1 MKERKELLRKYVP
14 ISELKEVIYTKE
26 NHIARITLNRP
37 KSMNALTERT
47 HNELASAIKDAE
59 QDDDVRV
66 FIITGKGRGF
76 CAGDDIKELFLGGGR
91 EEESLRATMMKAP
104 KEYKL
109 RQLQGAVLTGG
120 ADRLMTFNKPTIA
133 AVNGAAVG
141 YGCEIALMC
150 DARIAAESARFGL
163 GMFLRMG
170 LMPNHGLYL
179 LPLIVGLGKA
189 NELILSGEIIDSRE
203 AERIGLANKVVPDDK
218 LEDETNDLAKK
229 MMRCAPISIE
239 LSKELQRRAF
249 NYPLKLINEYYTEMF
264 SFCAQ
269 SEDHLE
275 AARAWVEKRE
285 PRFKRR

>member
-1 MKERKELLRKYVP
+1 LEERKESSRKYVP
-14 ISELKEVIYTKE
+14 ISELKDVIYIKE
-26 NHIARITLNRP
+26 NHIAKITLNRP
-37 KSMNALTERT
+37 DAMNALTERT
-47 HNELASAIKDAE
+47 HDELASAIKDAE
-59 QDDDVRV
+59 EDDDVRV
-66 FIITGKGRGF
+66 LIITGRGRGF

-91 EEESLRATMMKAP
+91 EEESLRARMEP
-104 KEYKL
+104 RESKL
-109 RQLQGAVLTGG
+109 RQLQGASIRGG
-120 ADRLMTFNKPTIA
+120 ADRLMTLNKPTIA

-170 LMPNHGLYL
+170 LIPKHGLYL
-179 LPLIVGLGKA
+179 LPLIVGFGKA
-189 NELILSGEIIDSRE
+189 NELILSGEIIDARE
-203 AERIGLANKVVPDDK
+203 AERIGLANKVVPNDK
-218 LEDETNDLAKK
+218 LEEETVNLAKK

-249 NYPLKLINEYYTEMF
+249 NYPLKLVDDYFTEMF